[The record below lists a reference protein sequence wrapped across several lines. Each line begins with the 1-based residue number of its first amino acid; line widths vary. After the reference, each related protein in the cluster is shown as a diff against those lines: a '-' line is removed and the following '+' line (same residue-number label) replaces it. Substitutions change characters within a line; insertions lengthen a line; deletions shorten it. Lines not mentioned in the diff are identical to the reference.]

1 MALSAPHHRRNFLP
15 SRPVPSKLQPNSNNA
30 KHPMDV
36 QDLIGMTRV
45 GGASVAPDGSLA
57 TFGVRNYDFDKK
69 KWVDE
74 VYLMDM
80 AKAEAA
86 SEVDGKGAWEWW
98 SRGRRLITVWISEGR
113 RMDF

>member
-15 SRPVPSKLQPNSNNA
+15 SRPVPSKLLPNSNNA

-80 AKAEAA
+80 AKAEAE
-86 SEVDGKGAWEWW
+86 SEEELVAH
-98 SRGRRLITVWISEGR
+98 SHLTHTHPSQSIP
-113 RMDF
+113 